1 MWERMQGPGSLW
13 LGRGNQRGGDSIQFT
28 VPGSGKPT
36 FAALYA
42 GLSAGFQGQT
52 IEKILALTVMSFV
65 WLYFSYN
72 EERAIIVLC
81 MCYYGNLGHR
91 TELWGRQGRV
101 PGGDE
106 S

>member
-1 MWERMQGPGSLW
+1 MGGIQFSSLW
-13 LGRGNQRGGDSIQFT
+13 
-28 VPGSGKPT
+28 PT

-101 PGGDE
+101 PGGEE